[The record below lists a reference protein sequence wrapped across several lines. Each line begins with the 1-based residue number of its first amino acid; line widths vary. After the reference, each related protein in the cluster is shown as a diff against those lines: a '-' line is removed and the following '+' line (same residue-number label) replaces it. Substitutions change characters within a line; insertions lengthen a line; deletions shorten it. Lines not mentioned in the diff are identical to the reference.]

1 MKYSQTIGIVACL
14 IVLICSY
21 LPWSIVVSEHITI
34 SGFDTKGTRFGRP
47 GLFLDFF
54 TILTLLLFA
63 IPKIWAKR
71 TNIFI
76 GAIVFTWSI
85 RNYILVSTCLMGE
98 CPVKQPALYVLV
110 GASLVVMIM
119 TLLPTINTSKKIN
132 IV

>member
-1 MKYSQTIGIVACL
+1 MKYSQTIGIIACL

-34 SGFDTKGTRFGRP
+34 SGFDTRGTRFGRP

-54 TILTLLLFA
+54 TVLSLLLFA

-76 GAIVFTWSI
+76 WAIVFTWSI

-119 TLLPTINTSKKIN
+119 TLLPTINTSKK
-132 IV
+132 

>member
-34 SGFDTKGTRFGRP
+34 SGFDTRGTRFGRP

-54 TILTLLLFA
+54 TVLSLLLFA

-119 TLLPTINTSKKIN
+119 TLLPTINTSKK
-132 IV
+132 

>member
-1 MKYSQTIGIVACL
+1 MKYSQTIGIIACL

-34 SGFDTKGTRFGRP
+34 SGFDTRGTRFGRP

-54 TILTLLLFA
+54 TVLSLLLFA
-63 IPKIWAKR
+63 IPAIWAKR

-119 TLLPTINTSKKIN
+119 TLLPTINTSKK
-132 IV
+132 